1 LAAKIHATVS
11 ELKLDLHVK
20 KLENQTQIEAI
31 WAELNMNQH
40 PAEKTNA
47 TPEGSEG
54 GASIF
59 KRF

>member
-1 LAAKIHATVS
+1 MVS
-11 ELKLDLHVK
+11 ELKLELHVK

-54 GASIF
+54 SASIV